1 MKRLFLG
8 LAMLASITLADVTY
22 SVVGYP
28 DTETGSF
35 GVSVNGRITK
45 LVTSSLTFPLWTGTV
60 AGASA
65 TSEYKYVK
73 LDDAGAPI
81 LEEKFVRKFEDL
93 KDAQTR
99 NEFFERPVTKTQ
111 LPNVPLVYEPWAMTD
126 SKAFDDEQIAT
137 FHLTADAGQFEA
149 MLQAPTEATP
159 IKANVRYINAKVVH
173 NVDNVT
179 LGLSGKSSMEFNK
192 MAFKLEFDTAYN
204 QSFFSRPSIKLRS
217 ESSDPTMIREKLY
230 IDMLNAMGVPSQQGA
245 WVRLYVNSKPQ
256 GLYLMVD
263 DIAKSF
269 LKQTVHNGQT
279 MERGA
284 LWQMNA
290 PVVEDQA
297 DLRYLGPTSA
307 DYPADVYKMK
317 NLGANPIDAPMTQLI
332 QFMKDL
338 QDFNASSTSAIDY
351 WNCRLDLKGFL
362 RNMAMEYLAGSW
374 DAYWY
379 SGSNYFMY
387 FNPTL
392 GEEGTTKGRWQ
403 WISTDFDG
411 TFGDGDP
418 TDNLTTYRE
427 YAKPDG
433 HDRPM
438 ISKVILENKGIN
450 VLFEEILRETVGY
463 AFKPEG
469 LFPRL
474 EAYERMLAWD
484 VAWDYS
490 LNKQRESYPGKTC
503 GWTENDFHNSIGG
516 AVKDMN
522 LGIKPWITQ
531 RAADLE
537 VQLGFKVQ
545 PGALDRVKRPLH
557 RPHGGKSNVEVNA
570 SALNSASTLP
580 VVQGVWTALAMGVA
594 VLAFF

>member
-1 MKRLFLG
+1 MKRLFLS
-8 LAMLASITLADVTY
+8 LAILASTTLADVTY
-22 SVVGYP
+22 NVVGYP
-28 DTETGSF
+28 DTENGAF
-35 GVSVNGRITK
+35 GVSVNSQITK

-65 TSEYKYVK
+65 ASEYKYVK
-73 LDDAGAPI
+73 LDGAGAPI
-81 LEEKFVRKFEDL
+81 LEETFVRRLEDPT
-93 KDAQTR
+93 DVQTR

-111 LPNVPLVYEPWAMTD
+111 LPNVPLVYEPWPMSD

-137 FHLTADAGQFEA
+137 FHLTADEGQFEA
-149 MLQAPTEATP
+149 MLRAPTEARPT
-159 IKANVRYINAKVVH
+159 KANVRYINTKVVH

-179 LGLSGKSSMEFNK
+179 LGLSGKSSMDFNK
-192 MAFKLEFDTAYN
+192 MAFKLEFDTSYN

-230 IDMLNAMGVPSQQGA
+230 IDMLNVMGVPTQQGA

-269 LKQTVHNGQT
+269 LKQTVHNGQNV
-279 MERGA
+279 ERGS

-297 DLRYLGPTSA
+297 DLRYLGPTIQ
-307 DYPADVYKMK
+307 DYPVEVYKMK
-317 NLGANPIDAPMTQLI
+317 TLGANLIDAPMTQLI

-338 QDFNASSTSAIDY
+338 AEFDVASTSAIQF
-351 WNCRLDLKGFL
+351 WNDRLDLDGFL

-387 FNPTL
+387 FNPSL
-392 GEEGTTKGRWQ
+392 GEGVKKGRWQ

-418 TDNLTTYRE
+418 TDSLTTYRN
-427 YAKPDG
+427 YANFDD

-438 ISKVILENKGIN
+438 ISKLILANKDIN
-450 VLFEEILRETVGY
+450 AKFEQILRETVGF

-484 VAWDYS
+484 VAWDDS
-490 LNKQRESYPGKTC
+490 LNAQRADYPGATE
-503 GWTENDFHNSIGG
+503 GWTENDFHASIAGP
-516 AVKDMN
+516 VKNMN
-522 LGIKPWITQ
+522 LGIKDWILQ
-531 RAADLE
+531 RVAGLE
-537 VQLGFKVQ
+537 AELGFKVQ
-545 PGALDRVKRPLH
+545 PGALDRVKRPMH
-557 RPHGGKSNVEVNA
+557 RPHGGKSDVEVNA
-570 SALNSASTLP
+570 SALSSAGTLP
-580 VVQGVWTALAMGVA
+580 VVQGVWAALAMGVA

>member
-1 MKRLFLG
+1 MKRLFLS
-8 LAMLASITLADVTY
+8 LAIFASTTLADVTY
-22 SVVGYP
+22 NVIGYP
-28 DTETGSF
+28 DTETGAF
-35 GVSVNGRITK
+35 GVSINGQITK
-45 LVTSSLTFPLWTGTV
+45 LTTSTLTFPLWTGIV
-60 AGASA
+60 AGATTA
-65 TSEYKYVK
+65 SEYKYVK
-73 LDDAGAPI
+73 LDGAGAPV
-81 LEEKFVRKFEDL
+81 LEETFVRKFEDL
-93 KDAQTR
+93 TDAHTR
-99 NEFFERPVTKTQ
+99 NEFFERPVTKTR
-111 LPNVPLVYEPWAMTD
+111 LPNVPLVYDPWAMSD

-137 FHLTADAGQFEA
+137 FHLTTDAGQFDA
-149 MLQAPTEATP
+149 MLQAPMEAHP

-217 ESSDPTMIREKLY
+217 ESSDPTLIREKLY
-230 IDMLNAMGVPSQQGA
+230 IDMLNVMGVPTQQGA

-263 DIAKSF
+263 DISKSF
-269 LKQTVHNGQT
+269 LKQTVHNGQIL
-279 MERGA
+279 ERGS

-297 DLRYLGPTSA
+297 DLRYLGPAAT
-307 DYPADVYKMK
+307 DYPKDVYKMK
-317 NLGANPIDAPMTQLI
+317 NLGANPAEAPMTQLL

-338 QDFNASSTSAIDY
+338 ADFNVDSTSAINY
-351 WNCRLDLKGFL
+351 WNARLDLDGFL

-379 SGSNYFMY
+379 SGSNYFIY

-392 GEEGTTKGRWQ
+392 GEGANKGRWQ

-418 TDNLTTYRE
+418 TDILTTYQA
-427 YAKPDG
+427 YANFDE

-438 ISKVILENKGIN
+438 ITKLILANKDIN
-450 VLFEEILRETVGY
+450 ARFEQILRETVGW

-484 VAWDYS
+484 VAWDDS
-490 LNKQRESYPGKTC
+490 LNAKRANYPGKTN
-503 GWTENDFHNSIGG
+503 GWTEKDFHESIAGP
-516 AVKDMN
+516 VKNMN
-522 LGIKPWITQ
+522 LGIKLWIEQ
-531 RAADLE
+531 RVAGLE
-537 VQLGFKVQ
+537 AQLGFKVQ
-545 PGALDRVKRPLH
+545 PGASDRVKRPLH
-557 RPHGGKSNVEVNA
+557 RPHGGKSDAEVNT
-570 SALNSASTLP
+570 SALSSAMALP
-580 VVQGVWTALAMGVA
+580 MIQGVWAALAMGA

>member
-1 MKRLFLG
+1 
-8 LAMLASITLADVTY
+8 MLAPITLADVTY
-22 SVVGYP
+22 NVIGYP

-35 GVSVNGRITK
+35 GVIVNNRTTK

-60 AGASA
+60 VGASA
-65 TSEYKYVK
+65 ASEYKYVK
-73 LDDAGAPI
+73 LDGAGASI
-81 LEEKFVRKFEDL
+81 LEEKFFRKFEDL
-93 KDAQTR
+93 KDVQTR
-99 NEFFERPVTKTQ
+99 NEFFERHVTKTK
-111 LPNVPLVYEPWAMTD
+111 LPNVPLVYEPWAMSD

-137 FHLTADAGQFEA
+137 FHLTADARQFEA
-149 MLQAPTEATP
+149 MLKAPMEANP

-204 QSFFSRPSIKLRS
+204 QSFFKRPSIKLRS

-230 IDMLNAMGVPSQQGA
+230 IDMLNVMGVPSQQGA
-245 WVRLYVNSKPQ
+245 WVRLYVNSEPQ

-269 LKQTVHNGQT
+269 LKQTVHNGRT
-279 MERGA
+279 MERGS

-290 PVVEDQA
+290 PVVESQA
-297 DLRYLGPTSA
+297 DLQFLGPASA
-307 DYPADVYKMK
+307 DYPEDVYKMK
-317 NLGANPIDAPMTQLI
+317 TLGANPIDAPMTQLI

-338 QDFNASSTSAIDY
+338 QDFDVTSSSAIDY
-351 WNCRLDLKGFL
+351 WNLRMDLNGFL

-392 GEEGTTKGRWQ
+392 GDEGTAKGRWQ

-418 TDNLTTYRE
+418 TDKLTTYE
-427 YAKPDG
+427 AYANFED

-438 ISKVILENKGIN
+438 ISKLILRNTKISD
-450 VLFEEILRETVGY
+450 LFKDVLRETVGF
-463 AFKPEG
+463 AFKPDG

-484 VAWDYS
+484 VAWDCS
-490 LNKQRESYPGKTC
+490 LNAKRMDYPGKPN
-503 GWTENDFHNSIGG
+503 GWTEKDFHDSIAGS
-516 AVKDMN
+516 VNNMN
-522 LGIKPWITQ
+522 LGIKPWIKQ

-537 VQLGFKVQ
+537 VQLKFTVQ
-545 PGALDRVKRPLH
+545 PGTPDRVKRPLH
-557 RPHGGKSNVEVNA
+557 RPRGGKSNVEVNA
-570 SALNSASTLP
+570 SALNSAMTLP
-580 VVQGVWTALAMGVA
+580 LAQGVWTAVAMGVA